1 MNAVENHAPRFG
13 FSISPGHPAGVAREV
28 ADAEAMGYE
37 RVGIWDSPTLFRE
50 PWVTLSA
57 AAGATRRISLGTWV
71 TNPVTREPV
80 VTASAAATLD
90 DLAPGRV
97 YLGIGAGATGVWHL
111 GLPAAT
117 MPQLEEYIVAVRAL
131 LEEGRARY
139 DGRACPCSRPTSVTR
154 RVSGRGACR
163 SSASSTCSRPIR
175 PASWGS
181 TRARA

>member
-37 RVGIWDSPTLFRE
+37 RVGIWDSPTLF
-50 PWVTLSA
+50 
-57 AAGATRRISLGTWV
+57 
-71 TNPVTREPV
+71 REPV